1 MIWLKKS
8 KRYKRRLK
16 IPKMVFRGRSPKKD
30 IQYNEQNNNDERADN
45 GLKAIQSKL
54 EVEKH
59 NPSKSLGVNQV
70 LRKGKQYHFYNY
82 QVVHLFS
89 NILGNDLL
97 LR

>member
-1 MIWLKKS
+1 MNKT
-8 KRYKRRLK
+8 
-16 IPKMVFRGRSPKKD
+16 
-30 IQYNEQNNNDERADN
+30 DERADN
-45 GLKAIQSKL
+45 GLKAIHSKL

-59 NPSKSLGVNQV
+59 NPSKIRGVNQV

-89 NILGNDLL
+89 NTLGIDLL

>member
-82 QVVHLFS
+82 LVVHLFS

>member
-30 IQYNEQNNNDERADN
+30 IQYNKQNNNDERADN
-45 GLKAIQSKL
+45 GLKAIHSKL